1 MMKYDV
7 NKSFLPLL
15 IGSGRLARHLSHYLN
30 LRSIPHLQWA
40 HPRSP
45 IPETLALQATHFW
58 VLVSD
63 QALAPICRGLQASY
77 PTLPVL
83 HSSAATAIPGALTIH
98 PLMTFGPN
106 LYSLEHYESIPFFM
120 IKEEVVKFPE
130 VFAALKETLKNP
142 VHSIAAQE
150 RIHYHAS
157 AVMISNHSMI
167 LWDAALSAGKLNSE
181 ITRKAFEPILRQTLQ
196 NFMRDGI
203 EALTGPLA
211 RKDTGTIAAH
221 LKSLES
227 TPEAELYRAFV
238 RYFESKRKEPFSHD
252 LCP

>member
-1 MMKYDV
+1 
-7 NKSFLPLL
+7 
-15 IGSGRLARHLSHYLN
+15 
-30 LRSIPHLQWA
+30 
-40 HPRSP
+40 
-45 IPETLALQATHFW
+45 
-58 VLVSD
+58 
-63 QALAPICRGLQASY
+63 
-77 PTLPVL
+77 
-83 HSSAATAIPGALTIH
+83 
-98 PLMTFGPN
+98 MTFGPN